1 MASTF
6 IARAGICLGAGIF
19 LIGIASAQSD
29 APSDVPSV
37 AREQRELQTAK
48 VQAAAAEARA
58 KVLEDKAAAESN
70 EADQA
75 RAQSAAVAARIQS
88 AEADITAAEARIRLI
103 ERLRSEQRQRL
114 AAKQEPA
121 VRLVAALQM
130 MARRPPALALVQPG
144 STTDLV
150 HVRSIMAT
158 LLPVIRAR
166 TAGLRADIA
175 EGKKLRADADRALAI
190 LAAGQK
196 VLEGKRAELVQLAA
210 VHRQASTRLT
220 STAMVEQDRAIA
232 LGEKARD
239 IVDLI
244 DQLGVAAATRE
255 ELESLPGPLLR
266 PARPGDAQ
274 ISPVAD
280 VQSGSAAPPY
290 RLPVAGTLVTGLGE
304 VSRSGVRARGLT
316 IATRGSAQVVAPT
329 SGRIVF
335 AAPYRG
341 FGRIVII
348 DHGRGWTTL
357 ITSLAALD
365 VRVGDNVVQGSP
377 IGRTAPER
385 PTVTVELRKGSQ
397 PVDITPLIG

>member
-1 MASTF
+1 
-6 IARAGICLGAGIF
+6 
-19 LIGIASAQSD
+19 
-29 APSDVPSV
+29 
-37 AREQRELQTAK
+37 
-48 VQAAAAEARA
+48 
-58 KVLEDKAAAESN
+58 
-70 EADQA
+70 
-75 RAQSAAVAARIQS
+75 
-88 AEADITAAEARIRLI
+88 
-103 ERLRSEQRQRL
+103 
-114 AAKQEPA
+114 
-121 VRLVAALQM
+121 
-130 MARRPPALALVQPG
+130 
-144 STTDLV
+144 
-150 HVRSIMAT
+150 
-158 LLPVIRAR
+158 
-166 TAGLRADIA
+166 
-175 EGKKLRADADRALAI
+175 
-190 LAAGQK
+190 
-196 VLEGKRAELVQLAA
+196 
-210 VHRQASTRLT
+210 
-220 STAMVEQDRAIA
+220 VEQDRAIA